1 MGNIM
6 TGATAAGAGTS
17 VEGGRLFQRPEASY
31 VVPDTVIDAI
41 LADPAQPLARMAS
54 LVPDGAQVLDVGAGN
69 GNLARTLVRAGRKVT
84 IDAIEPNAF
93 AADLARP
100 FYRTVH
106 TAFAQDLIAQGALP
120 AYDVVTIADVIEHVS
135 DPYAFLRTLDPLVQ
149 GGATV
154 LLSVPNIGFGAAR
167 LALLNGA
174 FDYVDS
180 GLLERTHLR
189 YITLKTALAV
199 FEELGWAVEQ
209 VIRLQ
214 RSFTRVEFD
223 RASLKAPPSVLR
235 RLAFDEEARTYQ
247 HLFVLRAGPA
257 TAVPRFESA
266 GASARDVLRDLRL
279 AGLRGW
285 VRGLLG

>member
-6 TGATAAGAGTS
+6 TGATGVGSRAGDH
-17 VEGGRLFQRPEASY
+17 LFQRPEASY
-31 VVPDTVIDAI
+31 VVPDSVIDAI
-41 LADPAQPLARMAS
+41 LADPAQPLAWMAK

-69 GNLARTLVRAGRKVT
+69 GNLARTLARAGRAVT

-135 DPYAFLRTLDPLVQ
+135 DPYAFLATLDPLVR

-154 LLSVPNIGFGAAR
+154 LLSVPNVSFGAVR
-167 LALLNGA
+167 LALLNGT

-189 YITLKTALAV
+189 FITLKTALAV
-199 FEELGWAVEQ
+199 FDALGWAVER

-214 RSFTRVEFD
+214 RSFARVEFD
-223 RASLKAPPSVLR
+223 RSALKAPPSVLR
-235 RLAFDEEARTYQ
+235 RLASDEEARTYQ
-247 HLFVLRAGPA
+247 HLFVLRTGPA
-257 TAVPRFESA
+257 TTPTRFESA

-279 AGLRGW
+279 AGPRGW
-285 VRGLLG
+285 LKGLFG

>member
-1 MGNIM
+1 M
-6 TGATAAGAGTS
+6 TGAMD
-17 VEGGRLFQRPEASY
+17 GGSRGGGHLFQRPEASY
-31 VVPDTVIDAI
+31 VVPDSVIDAV
-41 LADPAQPLARMAS
+41 LADRAQPLAWMAS

-69 GNLARTLVRAGRKVT
+69 GNLARTLLRAGRQVT

-106 TAFAQDLIAQGALP
+106 TAFAQDLIAQGSLP
-120 AYDVVTIADVIEHVS
+120 AYDAITIADVIEHVS
-135 DPYAFLRTLDPLVQ
+135 DPYAFLATLDPLVR

-154 LLSVPNIGFGAAR
+154 FLSVPNIGFGAAR

-189 YITLKTALAV
+189 FITLKTALAV
-199 FEELGWAVEQ
+199 FDALGWAVER

-214 RSFTRVEFD
+214 RSFARVEFD
-223 RASLKAPPSVLR
+223 RAALKAPPRVLR

-257 TAVPRFESA
+257 TTPIRFESA

-279 AGLRGW
+279 EGPRGW
-285 VRGLLG
+285 LKGLIG